1 MQALKD
7 LFKVVY
13 KEREEVGDAVILTGG
28 LHFKG
33 ILQGVHSFIEKI
45 PSASVFYEVVLF
57 S

>member
-7 LFKVVY
+7 LFKAVY
-13 KEREEVGDAVILTGG
+13 KGREEVRGAVILTGG

-33 ILQGVHSFIEKI
+33 ILQGVHSFIEKV
-45 PSASVFYEVVLF
+45 PSASGFYEVVLF